1 MSDVLDWPARTA
13 EYMLFD
19 VTANVDPLLDNVK
32 VALVEHRATPT
43 DADYHPAEWEPGQT
57 WVNPATQLGVRY
69 FVAKN
74 TLTAGQRYDAW
85 VQIDDNPETPEIFA
99 GVVRA
104 R

>member
-1 MSDVLDWPARTA
+1 MSDVLDWPVRTA

-32 VALVEHRATPT
+32 VALVEHRTTPT
-43 DADYHPAEWEPGQT
+43 DSDYHAAQWEPGQT
-57 WVNPATQLGVRY
+57 WAGPSTQLHVQY
-69 FVAKN
+69 FVDRN
-74 TLTAGQRYDAW
+74 TLAADHRYDAW
-85 VQIDDNPETPEIFA
+85 VQIDDDPETLEIFA